1 MSGQMLQARG
11 LCKSFTTGRTNVRA
25 VDGIDLDVE
34 RGEIFGFLGPN
45 GAGKTTSLRM
55 LSTLLP
61 IDGGDATVAG
71 YDVKKDPAEV
81 RRRIGYVS
89 QLGGADDEATGLEDL
104 ILQGQLYGMSP
115 AVARERASE
124 LTQLLELSGF
134 AHRKV
139 KTYSGGQ
146 KRRLDVA
153 LGIMHRPSVL
163 FLDEPTIGLDP
174 QNRSNLW
181 DEVRSLRDA
190 GTTIFLTTHYLE
202 EADVLSDRVA
212 IIDHGKI
219 VAQGSP
225 HDLKSKVSGDAI
237 VIAPRVGVQVLQETS
252 KFLGEQPF
260 VREARIENEAIRLYV
275 EHGKHALPQIF
286 SLLEGRKVEVETV
299 SLSEPSLDDVFLGET
314 GRSLRDAD
322 AKEIS
327 V

>member
-1 MSGQMLQARG
+1 VSGLMLQARG
-11 LCKSFTTGRTNVRA
+11 LRKSFTAGRTTVLA

-34 RGEIFGFLGPN
+34 HGEIFGFLGPN

-61 IDGGDATVAG
+61 IDGGDAKVAG
-71 YDVKKDPAEV
+71 YDVKKEPAEV
-81 RRRIGYVS
+81 RKRIGYVS
-89 QLGGADDEATGLEDL
+89 QLGGADEEATGLEDL
-104 ILQGQLYGMSP
+104 ILHGQLYGMSSGS
-115 AVARERASE
+115 ARERASE
-124 LTQLLELSGF
+124 LAQLLELSGF
-134 AHRKV
+134 ADRKV

-202 EADVLSDRVA
+202 EADILSDRVA
-212 IIDHGKI
+212 IIDDGKI
-219 VAQGSP
+219 VAEGSP
-225 HDLKSKVSGDAI
+225 RDLKSKVAGDAI
-237 VIAPRVGVQVLQETS
+237 VIEPRGDAAKIQETS
-252 KFLGEQPF
+252 KFLGDQPF
-260 VREARIENEAIRLYV
+260 VREARIENDAIRLYV
-275 EHGKHALPQIF
+275 EDGKQALPHIF
-286 SLLEGRKVEVETV
+286 SLLEGRKVSVETM
-299 SLSEPSLDDVFLGET
+299 SLSEPSLDDVFLRQT
-314 GRSLRDAD
+314 GRSLRDAA
-322 AKEIS
+322 AKEAR

>member
-1 MSGQMLQARG
+1 MLQARG
-11 LCKSFTTGRTNVRA
+11 LCKSFTAGRTKVRA

-71 YDVKKDPAEV
+71 YDVNKEPAEV
-81 RRRIGYVS
+81 RKRIGYVS
-89 QLGGADDEATGLEDL
+89 QLGGADEEATGLEDL
-104 ILQGQLYGMSP
+104 ILQGQLYGMSS
-115 AVARERASE
+115 AAARDRASE
-124 LTQLLELSGF
+124 LAQLLELSGF

-202 EADVLSDRVA
+202 EADLLSDRVA

-219 VAQGSP
+219 VAQGTP
-225 HDLKSKVSGDAI
+225 RDLKSKVAGDAI
-237 VIAPRVGVQVLQETS
+237 VIAPRVVSVLQETS

-260 VREARIENEAIRLYV
+260 VREARVENEAIRLYV
-275 EHGKHALPQIF
+275 DDGKQALPQIF
-286 SLLEGRKVEVETV
+286 SLLEGRKVDVETML
-299 SLSEPSLDDVFLGET
+299 LSEPSLDDVFLRQT
-314 GRSLRDAD
+314 GRSLRDAA
-322 AKEIS
+322 AKEVS